1 MAKKKTTAETAAV
14 AATEATEAANIA
26 ETDIPNLDTQESG
39 IEAFTDVAEVVTAEA
54 EPDIYDLKNMPNAYG
69 WNRETRE
76 YEGVVSPQKDP
87 REKKWLLPGR
97 STWVK
102 PPEAGEHQA
111 VRYDNDAKAWELVA
125 DYRGETW
132 YSKDTQTP
140 HEIKE
145 IDIDPA
151 ENNWTDVKPTDGAAK
166 WDEASQSWKV
176 PFATQKERKKAS
188 VISYYD
194 GIMAVTKQGY
204 SQGEID
210 TWQLQAQGAKDL
222 LAGNTD
228 TEAAKFVAALAQAR
242 QAAGDTQMTPEYLA
256 QRIKVNAAAAAALQV
271 PVMGKQGA
279 EWAAADK
286 ATTEAELDSIV
297 PYFDLGAF
305 MAEQAEA

>member
-1 MAKKKTTAETAAV
+1 MSTNQQAEKPAAPILYTFD
-14 AATEATEAANIA
+14 AQTGEYK
-26 ETDIPNLDTQESG
+26 
-39 IEAFTDVAEVVTAEA
+39 
-54 EPDIYDLKNMPNAYG
+54 PDITSTSQWSPRENKWLIPRGATKVAPPTEEDKKARCWNEKTQAWEQKPDHRGEKWYDKA
-69 WNRETRE
+69 TRE
-76 YEGVVSPQKDP
+76 
-87 REKKWLLPGR
+87 L
-97 STWVK
+97 
-102 PPEAGEHQA
+102 
-111 VRYDNDAKAWELVA
+111 
-125 DYRGETW
+125 
-132 YSKDTQTP
+132 
-140 HEIKE
+140 HEIKDLGVE
-145 IDIDPA
+145 PDETA
-151 ENNWTDVKPTDGAAK
+151 WTQVEPTDMSSE

-210 TWQLQAQGAKDL
+210 TWQLQAQGAEDL

-279 EWAAADK
+279 EWAAADR
-286 ATTEAELDSIV
+286 ATTQEELDSIV
-297 PYFDLGAF
+297 PYFDLPAF
-305 MAEQAEA
+305 MAAQEA

>member
-1 MAKKKTTAETAAV
+1 MSNNQQAERPAAPVIYTYDKTT
-14 AATEATEAANIA
+14 
-26 ETDIPNLDTQESG
+26 G
-39 IEAFTDVAEVVTAEA
+39 
-54 EPDIYDLKNMPNAYG
+54 
-69 WNRETRE
+69 E
-76 YEGVVSPQKDP
+76 Y
-87 REKKWLLPGR
+87 
-97 STWVK
+97 K
-102 PPEAGEHQA
+102 P
-111 VRYDNDAKAWELVA
+111 DAKATCQWSPREEKWLIPACATTTAPPAAEDKKARCWNAATQTWEQKP
-125 DYRGETW
+125 DYRGKKW
-132 YSKDTQTP
+132 YDKATKEL
-140 HEIKE
+140 HEIKDLGVE
-145 IDIDPA
+145 PDETA
-151 ENNWTDVKPTDGAAK
+151 WTQVEPTDMSSE

-210 TWQLQAQGAKDL
+210 TWQLQAQGAEDL

-297 PYFDLGAF
+297 PYFDLAAF

>member
-1 MAKKKTTAETAAV
+1 M
-14 AATEATEAANIA
+14 
-26 ETDIPNLDTQESG
+26 
-39 IEAFTDVAEVVTAEA
+39 
-54 EPDIYDLKNMPNAYG
+54 
-69 WNRETRE
+69 
-76 YEGVVSPQKDP
+76 
-87 REKKWLLPGR
+87 
-97 STWVK
+97 
-102 PPEAGEHQA
+102 
-111 VRYDNDAKAWELVA
+111 
-125 DYRGETW
+125 
-132 YSKDTQTP
+132 

-145 IDIDPA
+145 IGVEPDETA
-151 ENNWTDVKPTDGAAK
+151 WTQIEPTDMSSE
-166 WDEASQSWKV
+166 WDETSQAWVV
-176 PFATQKERKKAS
+176 PFDTQKERKKAAI
-188 VISYYD
+188 ISYYD
-194 GIMAVTKQGY
+194 AIMAVTKQGY

-210 TWQLQAQGAKDL
+210 TWQLQAQGAEDL

-305 MAEQAEA
+305 MAEPAAA

>member
-1 MAKKKTTAETAAV
+1 MSDEIKDINANETV
-14 AATEATEAANIA
+14 
-26 ETDIPNLDTQESG
+26 
-39 IEAFTDVAEVVTAEA
+39 EVVETEEVA
-54 EPDIYDLKNMPNAYG
+54 PTVYNYDKETGEFIGTEIANPN
-69 WNRETRE
+69 
-76 YEGVVSPQKDP
+76 P
-87 REKKWLLPGR
+87 REGGWLLPGHA
-97 STWVK
+97 TFTA
-102 PPEAGEHQA
+102 PPEKGEKQA
-111 VRYDNDAKAWELVA
+111 QCFNAESGEWELVP
-125 DYRGETW
+125 DHRGEKW
-132 YSKDTQTP
+132 YNKQTQIEK
-140 HEIKE
+140 EIKNVGE
-145 IDIDPA
+145 VPD
-151 ENNWTDVKPTDGAAK
+151 EELYTQVKPNDGVAK
-166 WDEASQSWKV
+166 WDEESQSWKV

-210 TWQLQAQGAKDL
+210 TWQLQAQGAEDL

-297 PYFDLGAF
+297 PYFDLAAF